1 MDRHI
6 FFKKCKTKQFT
17 DNEIF
22 SQNLQEKQDPNIW
35 FTFVKYDLKLF
46 DIQTLG

>member
-22 SQNLQEKQDPNIW
+22 SQNLQEKNKTQKFGSLLSNM
-35 FTFVKYDLKLF
+35 T
-46 DIQTLG
+46 